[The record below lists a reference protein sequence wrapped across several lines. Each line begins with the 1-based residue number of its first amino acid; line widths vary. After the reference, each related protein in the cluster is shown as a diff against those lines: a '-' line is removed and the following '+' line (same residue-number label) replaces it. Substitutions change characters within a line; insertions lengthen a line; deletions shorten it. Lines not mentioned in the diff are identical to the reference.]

1 MDMALGGIAVNK
13 KLSFDMSDDDE
24 EVNMSD
30 NFSPCRTRSGIVYKP
45 RTFSERRVQSSDSES
60 DTADSVLESSEEEAL
75 SLDQLPFGHFDNGLS
90 PIRKE
95 KSRYFKSQISPLCF
109 IKRRERTSTRVVPN
123 PPKEKKSKI
132 NSTTKTANINPYD
145 SPVLRRCSKRQHSSS
160 SFSSTSSE
168 CDSDDSGRCSPLP
181 EKKLRVS
188 ELSISRYEEEF
199 LELSEVASGEFGSVK
214 LARHRLDGSD
224 YAVKVNKSKLRTG
237 SYEEKKA
244 LNEVFAHATLNSNK
258 HVVRYYNSWVEDGQ
272 VFIQNEFCQGGSL
285 AEKIEEK
292 RVSGQNFSEEE
303 LKKILRH
310 TLKGLQYIHSKQ
322 LAHLDIK
329 PENIFISIDQEIS
342 KKSDLSTDSEDE
354 SDDECNM
361 MKRMDLKRDDQ
372 DDETIYKIGDLGHVA
387 SLYEGDMT
395 PEEGDCRY
403 MAPELLL
410 MDINC
415 SQLPKADIFSLG
427 LSVYEAASL
436 KNLPKNSFDDPE
448 YETIR
453 DGKLPYLDQYS
464 RSFNILL
471 SNMVNPDHAL
481 RPSSSKLVKNSFLNK
496 RNSKLNLNRE
506 IQETKEKLQQLKE
519 LLGKEIL

>member
-1 MDMALGGIAVNK
+1 M
-13 KLSFDMSDDDE
+13 
-24 EVNMSD
+24 
-30 NFSPCRTRSGIVYKP
+30 
-45 RTFSERRVQSSDSES
+45 
-60 DTADSVLESSEEEAL
+60 
-75 SLDQLPFGHFDNGLS
+75 
-90 PIRKE
+90 
-95 KSRYFKSQISPLCF
+95 
-109 IKRRERTSTRVVPN
+109 
-123 PPKEKKSKI
+123 
-132 NSTTKTANINPYD
+132 
-145 SPVLRRCSKRQHSSS
+145 
-160 SFSSTSSE
+160 
-168 CDSDDSGRCSPLP
+168 
-181 EKKLRVS
+181 
-188 ELSISRYEEEF
+188 
-199 LELSEVASGEFGSVK
+199 
-214 LARHRLDGSD
+214 
-224 YAVKVNKSKLRTG
+224 
-237 SYEEKKA
+237 
-244 LNEVFAHATLNSNK
+244 FAHATLNSNK

-285 AEKIEEK
+285 AEKIDER
-292 RVSGQNFSEEE
+292 RVSWQSFSEDE
-303 LKKILRH
+303 LKKILKH
-310 TLKGLQYIHSKQ
+310 TLKGLQYIHSNQ

-506 IQETKEKLQQLKE
+506 LQETKEKLQQLKE